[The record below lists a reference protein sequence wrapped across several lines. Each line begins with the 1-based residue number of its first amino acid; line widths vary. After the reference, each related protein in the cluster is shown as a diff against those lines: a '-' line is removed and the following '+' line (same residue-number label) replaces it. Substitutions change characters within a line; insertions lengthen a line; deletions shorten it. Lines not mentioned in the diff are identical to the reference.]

1 MRKNI
6 ISELDSRR
14 NFMTPAERRIADFI
28 LRDPR
33 RLTELSMSALADNC
47 SVSQGSVV
55 NFSKKIAGGGFPVL
69 KLRIA
74 EAIALSPTETMGEGK
89 CTEMRKTLEKM
100 LSGATRAM
108 RNTVEVNS
116 DDTLSRVADL
126 IMQASRVELCGLFR
140 SAVVA
145 TDFCYGLIGIG
156 VSATYIGD
164 ALTSAASAS
173 LLTPDSVLIAISL
186 SGQTKDVIDA
196 CRAAKEN
203 GVPIVAITCNRT
215 SPLSALADEV
225 LISAESCGVDYIG
238 ESSEARISQMLIVD
252 TVCAYIENKLFERDS
267 GKQSRLRNI
276 LDSHSIYERRS
287 STEEKI

>member
-6 ISELDSRR
+6 LSELGSRR
-14 NFMTPAERRIADFI
+14 SFMTPAERRIADFI

-33 RLTELSMSALADNC
+33 RLTELSMSSLAEHC

-55 NFSKKIAGGGFPVL
+55 NFSRKLSGGGFPTL
-69 KLRIA
+69 KLRVA
-74 EAIALSPTETMGEGK
+74 EAIAVSPADIAADGK
-89 CTEMRKTLEKM
+89 CTEMQKTLEKM
-100 LSGATRAM
+100 LVGATRAM
-108 RNTVEVNS
+108 KNTVEVNS
-116 DDTLSRVADL
+116 DETLSRVADL

-156 VSATYIGD
+156 VPATYIGD

-196 CRAAKEN
+196 CRTAKEN

-215 SPLSALADEV
+215 SPLAASADEV
-225 LISAESCGVDYIG
+225 LVSAESGGVDYVG
-238 ESSEARISQMLIVD
+238 ESSEARISQMLLVD
-252 TVCAYIENKLFERDS
+252 TVCAYIESRLAESES

-276 LDSHSIYERRS
+276 LESHSVYESKKR
-287 STEEKI
+287 